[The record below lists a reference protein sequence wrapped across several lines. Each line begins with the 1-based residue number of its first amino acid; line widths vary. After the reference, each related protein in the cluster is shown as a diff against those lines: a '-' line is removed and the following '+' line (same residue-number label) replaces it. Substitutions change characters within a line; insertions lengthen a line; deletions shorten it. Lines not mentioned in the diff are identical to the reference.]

1 MLLLGGLIIAVAAVF
16 LVLEPVLRATTL
28 PPERLPA
35 SDDNDDPTL
44 ARRDTALAALKEIEF
59 DRATGKLS
67 DEDYERLRTK
77 YTTEALEALRA
88 ANAFAPTALPPYR
101 PSSSEPGGDGDAVEA
116 LIASARASSKSK
128 GRKFCI
134 ECGSVLE
141 GSGRFCVECGS
152 STNLARR
159 P

>member
-1 MLLLGGLIIAVAAVF
+1 MLVLAGLIIALAAVF
-16 LVLEPVLRATTL
+16 LVLEPVLRPTVWA
-28 PPERLPA
+28 PDRLA
-35 SDDNDDPTL
+35 ALDDDPTL

-67 DEDYERLRTK
+67 DEDYEWLRAK

-88 ANAFAPTALPPYR
+88 ADALAPTALPPYR

-141 GSGRFCVECGS
+141 GSGRFCVECGAT
-152 STNLARR
+152 TNLAPR